1 MAFVF
6 VLALLIDST
15 CAAACVPMELKSRA
29 AEDCSQGH
37 HDSDRES
44 CDLHGHL
51 TPVVKERTG
60 ITVYAAP
67 ASVDNLTDTI
77 PPISSGL
84 AHETVDV
91 SQPPPSLAKPSVL
104 RI

>member
-1 MAFVF
+1 MAFFF
-6 VLALLIDST
+6 VLALLLDST
-15 CAAACVPMELKSRA
+15 CAAACIPMELKSRA

-60 ITVYAAP
+60 TTVYDAP
-67 ASVDNLTDTI
+67 ASVENLTDAI
-77 PPISSGL
+77 PQTVSGL
-84 AHETVDV
+84 VKGIGDLPQ
-91 SQPPPSLAKPSVL
+91 SPPPLVKHSVL

>member
-1 MAFVF
+1 VAFLF

-15 CAAACVPMELKSRA
+15 CAAACIPIELKSRA

-60 ITVYAAP
+60 IPVYDAP
-67 ASVDNLTDTI
+67 ATVDDLTDALPQI
-77 PPISSGL
+77 LAGL
-84 AHETVDV
+84 AHGTLDV
-91 SQPPPSLAKPSVL
+91 TQPTPSLVTHSIL